1 MNYIKNFNAF
11 NESVDD
17 KLANESYAVLDENRN
32 VIYYAVD
39 GSVEKNEEQAKHI
52 LSITTKGLFY
62 KMYSFTE
69 LRSLYGKFEM
79 VNDNLDQITQHMTEG
94 FAKFS
99 NAKSV
104 YIDFVAP
111 QVMFENTKQ
120 MNDMT
125 KSLVNSAVKE
135 AL

>member
-1 MNYIKNFNAF
+1 MSRIKKFSAF
-11 NESVDD
+11 NESVEK
-17 KLANESYAVLDENRN
+17 KLFKSYAVLDKNRA
-32 VIYYAVD
+32 VIYYAFN
-39 GSVEKNEEQAKHI
+39 GSGEKIQEQAKNI

-79 VNDNLDQITQHMTEG
+79 VNDNLDQITKHLVTG
-94 FAKFS
+94 LDKFS
-99 NAKSV
+99 NANSV

-111 QVMFENTKQ
+111 QVMFENTEQ

-125 KSLVNSAVKE
+125 KSLVNSTVKE